1 MDFNGKDELTF
12 HFGTG
17 PIIVR
22 GENLEPLWS
31 PVCWGQLESVLQGAK
46 PAAGRTVWVCELLL
60 ADLKPE
66 PDLGVPQFPGNPC
79 AKRGAA

>member
-1 MDFNGKDELTF
+1 MDFNGKEELIF

-31 PVCWGQLESVLQGAK
+31 SVCRGQLESVRQSAK
-46 PAAGRTVWVCELLL
+46 PAAGGTVWVCELLL
-60 ADLKPE
+60 ADLNPE
-66 PDLGVPQFPGNPC
+66 PDLSVPQFPGNP
-79 AKRGAA
+79 